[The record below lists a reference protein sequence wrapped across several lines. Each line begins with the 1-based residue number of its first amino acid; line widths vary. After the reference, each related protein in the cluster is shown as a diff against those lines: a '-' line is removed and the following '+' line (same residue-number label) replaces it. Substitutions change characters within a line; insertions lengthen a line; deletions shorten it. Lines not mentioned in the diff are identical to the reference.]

1 MHNLQDLICTAREL
15 QEKRKYDKSSTTAI
29 VFFDFTKAYD
39 MVDRAILIEKLQNY
53 NIPINIV
60 YTIKDMLDKFI
71 LNYEGQEI
79 KTQRGLVQ
87 GSVLSPVLFNLY
99 INDLMW
105 HLEFEKIKSW
115 AYADD
120 IAWVWESI
128 DKTRQA
134 IEIVNKWAFENK
146 MIINPQKSGIMRVLL
161 RRSKCKGISNSINIP
176 EVDSYCY
183 LGVNI
188 TQSLRLNNHE
198 LKMRK
203 FEQFLNR
210 RIWILKPSMLIT
222 KSRFVY
228 LNQY

>member
-1 MHNLQDLICTAREL
+1 MTTKLVLLRKNNQEYTEIKNIRHISILPTIAKLLETLIIHNFEKVTNSIEFNKNQWGSSNGKSTLHNLHDLICTEREL
-15 QEKRKYDKSSTTAI
+15 QEKRKYDKSSTTTI

-39 MVDRAILIEKLQNY
+39 IVDSAILIEKLQNY

-71 LNYEGQEI
+71 LNYESQEI

-128 DKTRQA
+128 YKTRQA
-134 IEIVNKWAFENK
+134 IEIVNKWVFENK
-146 MIINPQKSGIMRVLL
+146 IIINP
-161 RRSKCKGISNSINIP
+161 
-176 EVDSYCY
+176 
-183 LGVNI
+183 
-188 TQSLRLNNHE
+188 
-198 LKMRK
+198 
-203 FEQFLNR
+203 
-210 RIWILKPSMLIT
+210 
-222 KSRFVY
+222 
-228 LNQY
+228 